1 MRIKKILAGIAVL
14 YLAFA
19 ILLPVQV
26 HAADQSKGTTIT
38 AIVPDTHTVTLEI
51 GEHGSVVIDGTVY
64 TGTQE
69 IEVPRLAELV
79 YCIKA
84 DNGWEIDTV
93 SYGSP
98 GHPETVSLDDE
109 NTYTAPALHED
120 GLILNA
126 VFKKKA
132 VLPSHTDQ
140 GNAGSETS
148 AGSNISTGN
157 HAAGNKA
164 AGNKAA
170 GNHAKTGDSADL
182 MSWNLLLAVS
192 ALLVC
197 ADVMRRKRT
206 ERNF

>member
-1 MRIKKILAGIAVL
+1 MKKLLAGIAVL

-19 ILLPVQV
+19 MLLPVQV

-38 AIVPDTHTVTLEI
+38 ATVPDTHTVALEI

-132 VLPSHTDQ
+132 VLPADTGQ
-140 GNAGSETS
+140 GNEEKNT
-148 AGSNISTGN
+148 
-157 HAAGNKA
+157 AARNKGKNTA
-164 AGNKAA
+164 ARN
-170 GNHAKTGDSADL
+170 NVKTGDVTNLIVWGAP
-182 MSWNLLLAVS
+182 LLLS
-192 ALLVC
+192 ALLMAYKKTSC
-197 ADVMRRKRT
+197 CTCFSDVGK
-206 ERNF
+206 